1 MDAFDAPGPDRVA
14 LPADGRRRRLRDP
27 ARTMGVRF
35 TDAERAAIEATA
47 AALDVAPSALIRAAA
62 LGASRVEPALLAQE
76 AVAVHRAAGA
86 LGAIGRNLN
95 QIARALNEGR
105 DVDVDDLMAMFG
117 DLLQRV
123 EDTSR
128 AHRALVTAHAQ
139 RGRVARSAAVSGAS

>member
-1 MDAFDAPGPDRVA
+1 MA
-14 LPADGRRRRLRDP
+14 LPAKDRKRRLRDP

-62 LGASRVEPALLAQE
+62 LGAARVEPALLAQE

-95 QIARALNEGR
+95 QIVRALNERR
-105 DVDVDDLMAMFG
+105 DVEVDDLMAMFG

-123 EDTSR
+123 EESGS

-139 RGRVARSAAVSGAS
+139 RGRLARSAAVSGAS

>member
-1 MDAFDAPGPDRVA
+1 MA
-14 LPADGRRRRLRDP
+14 LPAKDRKRRLRDP

-62 LGASRVEPALLAQE
+62 LGAARVEPALLAQE

-95 QIARALNEGR
+95 QIVRALNERR
-105 DVDVDDLMAMFG
+105 DVEVDDLMAMFG

-123 EDTSR
+123 EESGR

-139 RGRVARSAAVSGAS
+139 RGRLARSAAVSGAS